1 MDVKEKI
8 LDAIQL
14 LASNSVKKA
23 GYDKTI
29 QAQIVSCEDAT
40 IGKYR
45 CRYQDSTFY
54 AYSNNSDLNFSNG
67 SYVYILVPQNNF
79 QKEKTILGT
88 TEKLGINYI
97 SSAEGDEAYEQIGIS
112 CVNSNTYYLNSNNIN
127 YKYIL
132 YKYNGNSSP
141 PTIDSGLSLDQDS
154 LNQYIKESSS
164 LIAGAT
170 FKTSIPAQR
179 QFRGH
184 YGIVYNL
191 TFHDNASGQQVIRS
205 YEINEDNMVD
215 NPYRLAYPTR
225 QYQIFDIDGENF
237 IRVDSIAIFSR
248 DFPEANS
255 NTTGTKLNSGDIQI
269 TNLELTGA
277 MRLSEEQINGVA
289 ITFYTPYGTFFTNS
303 SVSTD
308 VKTITAQVKV
318 KGKLV
323 SSVQKIPFYWGKE
336 NVQITPSNKLYNKQL
351 GRGWECLNKSN
362 IVSEVS
368 GENPVVEWV
377 AGSDTIQV
385 KCSQATAKDN
395 RYKVAIIYDNT
406 VITKQIDIKNLAA
419 AAADITITS
428 DAGQKFYYDIG
439 SPTLTCHVN
448 IGGIDQT
455 NNCVFYWAFQSNTG
469 VFSELPQ
476 TTSDNTIF
484 NNAYNSKLN
493 IESQINAG
501 TAFPKAKENQL
512 NALQTTLNSYKFI
525 QRVQRNVVH
534 NVQIGNITNFGTFKC
549 SVFNKNNPSQ
559 YYGTGSITLTNTYEG
574 EDLYS
579 LVINNGIATFQ
590 YNEDGVA
597 PTNGSLDIPQQIQ
610 ALNFTVY
617 DNLGQPIDSQ
627 IIANSRDC
635 SIEWGF
641 PIKNTL
647 LKEKDN
653 NGDYING
660 NPDRINAT
668 QQYIYY
674 KNNLQLM
681 YDISKKYDIKKQVNQ
696 ITLNVNY
703 KGMNL
708 TTQTQFTFA
717 KQGEPGTN
725 GTEYIVK
732 LVPNIRVGQKAPLF
746 PMITTTAQGQHFLN
760 YEIKRNSV
768 WNSQI
773 GTSQGEQLFRAQL
786 WHSGDL
792 VWEGCQ
798 IPISTSI
805 AQDASVKDG
814 VTRPTAIHWQI
825 LRNKYTSSVSDESDF
840 EVSEATR
847 GFIRYKGTHLVN
859 NYTSPRANIIKC
871 SITWDGKLYYGTIP
885 IVTAWVSNNKYRVS
899 LKDYTGFRYVIY
911 TSDGMTP
918 QYDNSHPFEF
928 ICEETINGI
937 KEDVSLVVGSHAIG
951 YSFGTCGNI
960 YTKVGSN
967 QAYKDQN
974 LLQILTQNYYR
985 VGLTKNQTNCRPK
998 SRYDGQCL
1006 NVAILCQYTQ
1016 GGSVIG
1022 KINVPIHYLLN
1033 KYGLA
1038 NINQWDGN
1046 SVQVNEQGGYILAPQ
1061 MGAGFKDAN
1070 NNFTGVLMGQVKV
1083 AGKSNPDTGLLG
1095 YSEGDRTFFVN
1106 SDNGS
1111 AIFGKSGIGQIIIDP
1126 QGNRALLYSSNF
1138 WKNYNADTGLPR
1150 NYNNSNV
1157 NSPTGVIVNINPEIP
1172 AGQDTNGMLIDL
1184 TTPGIYFGSGK
1195 FSVDYK
1201 GHLTAKGGGSIAGW
1215 NIADFKLYS
1224 ANKTL
1229 TLQSMQHE
1237 DIIDG
1242 STVTISPSIYSN
1254 KHASLTN
1261 TTNGF
1266 YLGDTGLSIGKLF
1279 KVTNTGIVRI
1289 GSGAVVSPDPSTG
1302 NEVGKHWKIDTT
1314 ASGDT
1319 ADSYISYNT
1328 TTFANNVVNPNNP
1341 AQWGQNF
1348 SPTNSVYLGTNGL
1361 SLGNQFSVTN
1371 QGVMSIIRGK
1381 IDMKTSGSVYQVRTD
1396 SNGDPILDSNGKVI
1410 VDTVSTGSTLFKVDN
1425 TGGNSVFQVHVRN
1438 GSINFGNKF
1447 IVTPKGYVQATSGKI
1462 GGFFIGDSYL
1472 ANPQSV
1478 TSFQV
1483 ASSSSTNPPHSV
1495 YLGIDGISLG
1505 RDFSVDN
1512 TGEMRIRRGS
1522 IALGENSNANP
1533 PWNFYV
1539 DTNGNMTAR
1548 SGEIGGIQIFSGELL
1563 AGERDSNS
1571 NLTWGFSLQKT
1582 GYFLSGPQ
1590 GNRFYIVGGRTDAD
1604 NQTGDLLGLNLNGG
1618 TLQTGFRIQPGPG
1631 TAKFRNLDISNNIG
1645 VGHGLAIYDGLNF
1658 GSQGVSTVGSKYFQI
1673 VADPDP
1679 DTGVMKGQFGIV
1691 KGGIHGY
1698 ANSIWSGSSD
1708 EKFWISAS
1716 TGQASFKGTVDVY
1729 GKFHAHNNAQINGTV
1744 SFDMGTNINIGGQN
1758 LDNYII
1764 NTAGSGFSTT
1774 DSGSIEY
1781 VYVNGGGDTITY
1793 TFESDYDDSE
1803 LREDINN
1810 LGGRIFA
1817 LESAFESMNNVAV
1830 FGS

>member
-14 LASNSVKKA
+14 LASNTVKKA

-45 CRYQDSTFY
+45 CRYQDSIFY
-54 AYSNNSDLNFSNG
+54 AYSNNSDLSFSNG
-67 SYVYILVPQNNF
+67 SYVYILIPQNNF

-112 CVNSNTYYLNSNNIN
+112 CINSNTYYLNSNNIN
-127 YKYIL
+127 YEYTL
-132 YKYNGNSSP
+132 YKYNGDSSP
-141 PTIDSGLSLDQDS
+141 PTIDSDLSLDQDS

-170 FKTSIPAQR
+170 FKTSIPAQK

-191 TFHDNASGQQVIRS
+191 TFHDNASGQQVTRS

-248 DFPEANS
+248 DFPEASS

-289 ITFYTPYGTFFTNS
+289 ITFYTPYGTFFTDS

-308 VKTITAQVKV
+308 TKTITAQVKV

-351 GRGWECLNKSN
+351 GRGWQCLNKSN

-368 GENPVVEWV
+368 GENPVVEWI

-385 KCSQATAKDN
+385 KYSQATAKDN

-428 DAGQKFYYDIG
+428 DTGQRFYYDIG
-439 SPTLTCHVN
+439 SPTLTCHVD

-493 IESQINAG
+493 IESQINSG
-501 TAFPKAKENQL
+501 TAFPNAKENEL
-512 NALQTTLNSYKFI
+512 NALQATLNSYKFI
-525 QRVQRNVVH
+525 QRVQGNVVH

-579 LVINNGIATFQ
+579 LVINNGTVTFQ
-590 YNEDGVA
+590 YNENGIA
-597 PTNGSLDIPQQIQ
+597 PTNGSLDSPQQIQ
-610 ALNFTVY
+610 ALSFTVY

-641 PIKNTL
+641 PIENTL
-647 LKEKDN
+647 LKAKDD
-653 NGDYING
+653 NGEDYING
-660 NPDRINAT
+660 DPDRTDAT
-668 QQYIYY
+668 RQYIYY

-725 GTEYIVK
+725 GTQYIVK
-732 LVPNIRVGQKAPLF
+732 LVPNIRVGQKPPLF

-773 GTSQGEQLFRAQL
+773 GTSQEEQLFRAQL

-792 VWEGCQ
+792 VWEGCEV
-798 IPISTSI
+798 IPSTPI
-805 AQDASVKDG
+805 AEDDDVKDG
-814 VTRPTAIHWQI
+814 ATKPTAIHWQI
-825 LRNKYTSSVSDESDF
+825 LKNKYTSSVSDESDF

-847 GFIRYKGTHLVN
+847 GFIRYKGTHLVD

-928 ICEETINGI
+928 ICEEVINNI
-937 KEDVSLVVGSHAIG
+937 KEDVSLVIGDHAVE
-951 YSFGTCGNI
+951 YSFETCGNI
-960 YTKVGSN
+960 YTKVGNN
-967 QAYKDQN
+967 QAYRDQN
-974 LLQILTQNYYR
+974 LLQILTQDYYR
-985 VGLTKNQTNCRPK
+985 AELTKNQTNCRPK

-1046 SVQVNEQGGYILAPQ
+1046 SVQVNKQGGYILAPQ

-1083 AGKSNPDTGLLG
+1083 ADKSNPDTGLLG

-1138 WKNYNADTGLPR
+1138 WENYNADTGLPID
-1150 NYNNSNV
+1150 YNNNNV
-1157 NSPTGVIVNINPEIP
+1157 NSPDRVIVNINPTIP
-1172 AGQDTNGMLIDL
+1172 EGEDTHGMLIDL
-1184 TTPGIYFGSGK
+1184 TTPGIYFGSGN

-1201 GHLTAKGGGSIAGW
+1201 GHLIAKGGGSIGGW
-1215 NIADFKLYS
+1215 EIADFKLYS
-1224 ANKTL
+1224 QNKTL
-1229 TLQSMQHE
+1229 TLQSMQHIDQIE
-1237 DIIDG
+1237 EDG
-1242 STVTISPSIYSN
+1242 SVTTVDIPASIYSN
-1254 KHASLTN
+1254 KHYALTN
-1261 TTNGF
+1261 TSNGF
-1266 YLGDTGLSIGKLF
+1266 YLSQNGLSIGKKF
-1279 KVTNTGIVRI
+1279 KVTNEGVVTIGNNAVAQTG
-1289 GSGAVVSPDPSTG
+1289 S
-1302 NEVGKHWKIDTT
+1302 NLHYWKIDSTQGKEYT
-1314 ASGDT
+1314 VTVTPSSGQTYTSTNKTVSSITYNAQYFNDT
-1319 ADSYISYNT
+1319 G
-1328 TTFANNVVNPNNP
+1328 NNP
-1341 AQWGQNF
+1341 Y
-1348 SPTNSVYLGTNGL
+1348 NSVYIGTNGIT
-1361 SLGNQFSVTN
+1361 LGKHFSVDN
-1371 QGVMSIIRGK
+1371 NGRMRVLRGR
-1381 IDMKTSGSVYQVRTD
+1381 IQMGNTIVQAMETD
-1396 SNGDPILDSNGKVI
+1396 GTPKVDNNGDPIYEVGSRSKFLI
-1410 VDTVSTGSTLFKVDN
+1410 DTTTGEFELNINK
-1425 TGGNSVFQVHVRN
+1425 GN
-1438 GSINFGNKF
+1438 INFGNGKF
-1447 IVTPKGYVQATSGKI
+1447 TVNQKGYLTATSGKI
-1462 GGFFIGDSYL
+1462 GGFFIGDKYL
-1472 ANPQSV
+1472 VNPKTIDEFIEVDTTDPAQ
-1478 TSFQV
+1478 Q
-1483 ASSSSTNPPHSV
+1483 NKQRYNSV
-1495 YLGIDGISLG
+1495 YVGIDGIALG
-1505 RDFSVDN
+1505 KNFSVDN
-1512 TGEMRIRRGS
+1512 TGEMKIRSGS
-1522 IALGENSNANP
+1522 IALGANSTKDP

-1548 SGEIGGIQIFSGELL
+1548 SGEIGGIRIFSNQLL
-1563 AGERDSNS
+1563 AGQQTNVGGVTYLDHGISLQSTGLLMGGPLNARWVFDPNSGKFQGSTRTGGSTLPNTLTYSIQAYSGMGKFNNIDVINSIGFGSSLRGFTYLTFADSN
-1571 NLTWGFSLQKT
+1571 NT
-1582 GYFLSGPQ
+1582 G
-1590 GNRFYIVGGRTDAD
+1590 T
-1604 NQTGDLLGLNLNGG
+1604 QT
-1618 TLQTGFRIQPGPG
+1618 
-1631 TAKFRNLDISNNIG
+1631 
-1645 VGHGLAIYDGLNF
+1645 
-1658 GSQGVSTVGSKYFQI
+1658 FQI
-1673 VADPDP
+1673 NSR
-1679 DTGVMKGQFGIV
+1679 TGQLGIT
-1691 KGGIHGY
+1691 GGIHGY
-1698 ANSIWSGSSD
+1698 TTGNIWDGNQ
-1708 EKFWISAS
+1708 EKFWISAG
-1716 TGQASFKGTVDVY
+1716 TGQAKFTEVNTASLVGLQTMSLSGIPGYPMNIHDSYGTNAAITSPSAIITNLIVSNIVAQIKIEAGTIDAGTVLE
-1729 GKFHAHNNAQINGTV
+1729 NGEP
-1744 SFDMGTNINIGGQN
+1744 I
-1758 LDNYII
+1758 
-1764 NTAGSGFSTT
+1764 
-1774 DSGSIEY
+1774 
-1781 VYVNGGGDTITY
+1781 
-1793 TFESDYDDSE
+1793 
-1803 LREDINN
+1803 
-1810 LGGRIFA
+1810 
-1817 LESAFESMNNVAV
+1817 VAR
-1830 FGS
+1830 FGSD